1 MSFDSIF
8 YLCCFLPLVLALYWL
23 TPGVKVKNWILLI
36 LGLIFYSFGSFSS
49 ILLLLGSTAVT
60 YVLGLLIRREKL
72 AKSAMILGVGGN
84 LIFLLVY
91 KYLGALLS
99 QMFGLQQ
106 VAQSLIAPIGISFFT
121 FKNISY
127 LIDCYRSRETVTAR
141 FQDYLLYVSFFP
153 QIMAGPITR
162 FSDFSGQLKER
173 KGDLDKITDG
183 LQRFIL
189 GLFKKVILC
198 SAIGGAVDR
207 IFPMEA
213 SVLDFRLA
221 WIGAI
226 GYMVQIYFDFSGYSD
241 MAIGMGNMLGFHTPE
256 NFNYPYIA
264 SSVADFWR
272 RWHISLSTWFK
283 DYLYIP
289 LGGNRKGKIRTYIN
303 LIIVFACTGFWHG
316 AAWNFL
322 VWGLYHGFFQILER
336 LGLKKVLEKIPRV
349 FGHIYTILVFI
360 IGWVLFRAESLKY
373 AWEYVKTMFS
383 FNKWGWLN
391 AVAQLDGDTY
401 PGTYTLAILV
411 LGIILSLPI
420 VPTLAKKIENSR
432 GGETAITIIRGVGMI
447 VLLGYSILCLTGSDY
462 NPFIYFRF

>member
-1 MSFDSIF
+1 M
-8 YLCCFLPLVLALYWL
+8 
-23 TPGVKVKNWILLI
+23 
-36 LGLIFYSFGSFSS
+36 
-49 ILLLLGSTAVT
+49 
-60 YVLGLLIRREKL
+60 
-72 AKSAMILGVGGN
+72 
-84 LIFLLVY
+84 
-91 KYLGALLS
+91 
-99 QMFGLQQ
+99 
-106 VAQSLIAPIGISFFT
+106 
-121 FKNISY
+121 
-127 LIDCYRSRETVTAR
+127 
-141 FQDYLLYVSFFP
+141 
-153 QIMAGPITR
+153 
-162 FSDFSGQLKER
+162 
-173 KGDLDKITDG
+173 
-183 LQRFIL
+183 
-189 GLFKKVILC
+189 
-198 SAIGGAVDR
+198 
-207 IFPMEA
+207 
-213 SVLDFRLA
+213 
-221 WIGAI
+221 
-226 GYMVQIYFDFSGYSD
+226 
-241 MAIGMGNMLGFHTPE
+241 
-256 NFNYPYIA
+256 
-264 SSVADFWR
+264 
-272 RWHISLSTWFK
+272 SLSTWFK

-289 LGGNRKGKIRTYIN
+289 LGGNRKGKVRTYIN